1 MASGSESY
9 QQIVT
14 VEADPIIASDMDPVH
29 VQVIRKTGEFYNT
42 VQMVVSLHHLGAVG
56 GVLLIVNGLIGL
68 FFGYSL
74 GLTGLQVLTEIFLT
88 MFGAVIIFVEY
99 PKITAM
105 SKLRRK
111 LFHFARFLFIP
122 MGRGCFYIYITCC
135 LLAQWPDIFD
145 IVAAIYF
152 AILAGLCVKVGLTT
166 QKKLADLKES
176 FGSVDDIKRKITEI
190 RNVNF
195 PPDLGNDPALPESLE
210 KSEFLALC
218 KDYGIMPGKNELDA
232 MVLCLDADQD
242 EKVGYDEI
250 CMWWEHDI

>member
-1 MASGSESY
+1 
-9 QQIVT
+9 
-14 VEADPIIASDMDPVH
+14 
-29 VQVIRKTGEFYNT
+29 
-42 VQMVVSLHHLGAVG
+42 
-56 GVLLIVNGLIGL
+56 
-68 FFGYSL
+68 
-74 GLTGLQVLTEIFLT
+74 
-88 MFGAVIIFVEY
+88 
-99 PKITAM
+99 
-105 SKLRRK
+105 
-111 LFHFARFLFIP
+111 

-195 PPDLGNDPALPESLE
+195 PPDIGNDPALPESLE